1 MASLA
6 LLASGGALLAAFG
19 ATGELGFRSEM
30 RARSPV
36 DASAPAAVLTELEL
50 DPRGALRIGNRVQS
64 LTLSYEPRLLF
75 SDLTSAPTASLMNN
89 LQVRADFRL
98 APSVSLF
105 AAELASYGRTD
116 FTSLTT
122 PSQTDAAPQS
132 LPSARDLYYLSTST
146 GAGLDWRLSRELRA
160 DVQLSYQISG
170 GADGHSRP
178 SLPLQ
183 RGPQASAALALTLS
197 RRDSLVTQLSVVQ
210 SEFTSK
216 PRPDFSDGSW
226 ALAAYALETWRHVL
240 SRDAEARLA
249 AGVGLAQTEDRP
261 NGLEMR
267 TLVLPVGEAGIGLRP
282 ASIVQTGLSA
292 RAVPFVDRLTGSAYE
307 RAEVSADLAVSASS
321 SLQLTGRG
329 GYGRALGGGPQRG
342 DYTAGFELGAGYALR
357 GGWRLALG
365 ARGAW
370 QRVQGVSLTQWSAF
384 AGAQFAKTERF

>member
-19 ATGELGFRSEM
+19 ATGELGFRSEI

-36 DASAPAAVLTELEL
+36 GSSAPAVLTEVEI
-50 DPRGALRIGNRVQS
+50 DPRGALRVGSRVHS

-75 SDLTSAPTASLMNN
+75 SDVTSAPTANLMNN
-89 LQVRADFRL
+89 LQARADFQL

-116 FTSLTT
+116 FTSLTA
-122 PSQTDAAPQS
+122 PSQTNAAPQS

-160 DVQLSYQISG
+160 EAQISYQISG

-183 RGPQASAALALTLS
+183 RGPQASAALALALS

-210 SEFTSK
+210 SEFTNK

-240 SRDAEARLA
+240 SRAAEARFA
-249 AGVGLAQTEDRP
+249 AGLGLAQTEDRP
-261 NGLEMR
+261 NGLEMK
-267 TLVLPVGEAGIGLRP
+267 TSVLPVGEAGINLRP
-282 ASIVQTGLSA
+282 ASMVQAGLSA
-292 RAVPFVDRLTGSAYE
+292 RAAPFVDRLTGSAYE
-307 RAEVSADLAVSASS
+307 RAEASVDLAVSASPN
-321 SLQLTGRG
+321 LQFTGRG
-329 GYGRALGGGPQRG
+329 GYGRALGVGPQRG
-342 DYTAGFELGAGYALR
+342 DFAAGFELGAGYALR

-365 ARGAW
+365 TRGAW

-384 AGAQFAKTERF
+384 AGAQFASSERF